1 MESIRAS
8 HLHWEVARIERD
20 KDGRDDG
27 YVVCASYWNEA
38 DATAERERL
47 DRGNTD
53 ESYYFVVVEQLVTVV
68 YPADEQPPW
77 VDDPD
82 RLKRRGYEVWRE
94 D

>member
-8 HLHWEVARIERD
+8 HPIWEVARVERD
-20 KDGRDDG
+20 DDGRDDG
-27 YVVCASYWNEA
+27 YVACASFWNEA
-38 DATAERERL
+38 DATAERDRLERV
-47 DRGNTD
+47 NTD
-53 ESYYFVVVEQLVTVV
+53 ESNYFVVVEDIVTVV
-68 YPADEQPPW
+68 YPADEEPPW